1 MRKRDI
7 GYIGLGLMGGG
18 MASNLMQSGYPLT
31 VYDINPEAI
40 QTLVDQGAKAADS
53 PREVAE
59 QSEIVITSLLTPAIV
74 EATVNSRSWRL
85 AKAWGMK
92 MRHR

>member
-1 MRKRDI
+1 
-7 GYIGLGLMGGG
+7 